1 MLCPTYIPV
10 ALHAKF
16 SLAIW
21 GVSSLFFTSK
31 TSGEDYALE
40 EPLLDF
46 VNEYC
51 VSCHNPDKKKGK
63 LDLES
68 LLGAGVDQ
76 HFEVWDEVAWMLRE
90 REMPPEDEEDVKR
103 PRESEFES
111 VAEWLEGKLIG
122 LSDNGVERDPI
133 ISSKHGLVNQYCVS
147 CHNPDERKGDL
158 VLEGISLEDSEEN
171 PELWEKVIKR
181 LDSRQMPP
189 PDRKR
194 PSEATYDAVLASITE
209 SLDAHASI
217 HPKPGRVETFRRLN
231 RTEYQNAIR
240 DLLAVN
246 IDAKTLL
253 PKDDES
259 HGFDN
264 VTVGAL
270 SPSLLDRYISA
281 AQKISRLAVGTPY
294 RSPRGDTYR
303 IRPDV
308 TQEKHVDG
316 LPIGTRGGTLI
327 DYTFPQDGEY
337 EIEVLLTRDRN
348 EHVEGLKETHEM
360 EILLDRSLVKRF
372 TIDPPKG
379 TRDHSQ
385 LDKHLKT
392 RFSAKAGP
400 RKLGVTFLQT
410 PYSLL
415 EIKREPFRAHYN
427 HHRHPRLTPAVYQI
441 SITGP
446 FEAKGAGDTPS
457 RKKIFIKHP
466 SDERAEES
474 VAREILANLM
484 KRAYR
489 RSISNADLKRPM
501 DFFKEGKEGGGF
513 ESGIEMALSSILVS
527 PEFLFRV
534 EKDPAG
540 SKPGEAYRISD
551 LELASRLSFFLWSSL
566 PDEELLDLAIA
577 GKLRNPGVLEAQAA
591 RMLDDEK
598 AVNLVDNFASQW
610 LHLRNLESIVP
621 DLRLYPDFDDN
632 LRQSFRKETELFFES
647 VMREDRSVL
656 DLLKS
661 DYTFLD
667 ERLAYHYG
675 IPNIAGSRFRRVS
688 LDPEH
693 NRGGLLRQGSILTV
707 TSYAT
712 RTSPVIR
719 GSWILENIIGTPPP
733 PPPPNVPAL
742 EENKVDATLS
752 MREQLAEHR
761 ANPACAGCHNLMDPV
776 GFALEN
782 FDAVGRWREYED
794 GTSIDVSGG
803 LPDGSVFNGVG
814 PLEEGL
820 LERPEL
826 FVRTLSEKLLTF
838 ALGRGIEAHD
848 APAVRGIVRN
858 ARSNEYRFSSIIL
871 GIVNSVPFQMRAK
884 PDSDYVATHSQ

>member
-1 MLCPTYIPV
+1 MNV
-10 ALHAKF
+10 AGEEFQLDD
-16 SLAIW
+16 SLI
-21 GVSSLFFTSK
+21 
-31 TSGEDYALE
+31 
-40 EPLLDF
+40 DF

-51 VSCHNPDKKKGK
+51 VSCHNPEKKKGK

-68 LLGAGVDQ
+68 LLSKGVGE

-90 REMPPEDEEDVKR
+90 REMPPEDESDVKR
-103 PRESEFES
+103 PQESEYDS
-111 VAEWLEGKLIG
+111 VAEWLETKLVR
-122 LSDNGVERDPI
+122 LSEKGVEREPV
-133 ISSKHGLVNQYCVS
+133 ISSKHGLINQYCVS
-147 CHNPDERKGDL
+147 CHNDEERKADL
-158 VLEGISLEDSEEN
+158 VLEGISLDDPESD
-171 PELWEKVIKR
+171 PELWEKVVKR
-181 LDSRQMPP
+181 LESRQMPP
-189 PDRKR
+189 ADRKR
-194 PSEATYDAVLASITE
+194 PNEATYNAVLASITE
-209 SLDAHASI
+209 SLDAHAAL

-316 LPIGTRGGTLI
+316 LPIGTRGGAVI

-348 EHVEGLKETHEM
+348 EHVEGLREEHEM

-372 TIDPPKG
+372 TINPPKG
-379 TRDHSQ
+379 QKDHSQ

-400 RKLGVTFLQT
+400 RKLGVTFLKT

-415 EIKREPFRAHYN
+415 EIKREPFRAHFN

-446 FEAKGAGDTPS
+446 FEAKGVGDTPS

-466 SDERAEES
+466 SDSSEEES
-474 VAREILANLM
+474 VAREIIANLM

-501 DFFKEGKEGGGF
+501 KFFKEGKEEGGF

-540 SKPGEAYRISD
+540 AKPGEAYRISD
-551 LELASRLSFFLWSSL
+551 LELASRMSFFLWSSL
-566 PDEELLDLAIA
+566 PDEELLNLAIA
-577 GKLRNPGVLEAQAA
+577 GKLGDPIVLKAQAR
-591 RMLDDEK
+591 RMLEDPK
-598 AVNLVDNFASQW
+598 AVNLVENFASQW
-610 LHLRNLESIVP
+610 LHLRNLEAVIP

-632 LRQSFRKETELFFES
+632 LRQSFRRETELFFES

-656 DLLKS
+656 ELIKS

-667 ERLAYHYG
+667 ERLAHHYG
-675 IPNIAGSRFRRVS
+675 IPNVAGSRFRRVD
-688 LDPEH
+688 LEPEH

-719 GSWILENIIGTPPP
+719 GNWVLENIIGTPPP
-733 PPPPNVPAL
+733 PPPPDVPAL

-761 ANPACAGCHNLMDPV
+761 ANPACASCHNLMDPV

-782 FDAVGRWREYED
+782 FDAVGRWREYE
-794 GTSIDVSGG
+794 GGAVIDVSGG
-803 LPDGSVFNGVG
+803 LPDGSVFAGVEK
-814 PLEEGL
+814 LEHGL

-826 FVRTLSEKLLTF
+826 FVRALSEKMLIF
-838 ALGRGIEAHD
+838 ALGRGVEAHD
-848 APAVRGIVRN
+848 APAVRQIVKEVEAN
-858 ARSNEYRFSSIIL
+858 DYKFSSLVL
-871 GIVNSVPFQMRAK
+871 GIAKSVPFQMRQT
-884 PDSDYVATHSQ
+884 DLGHSIAANSF